1 MVHIKKKSNKSTVNK
16 WLKESSKNKFSFYG
30 QNASLKMGSF
40 DIDEKSHNLK
50 KPEKYSDLI
59 EVINIIIES
68 KQKIQ
73 RVILFLKRFLRCH
86 LLTMKNSTR

>member
-1 MVHIKKKSNKSTVNK
+1 MVNK

-40 DIDEKSHNLK
+40 KIDEKSHNLK
-50 KPEKYSDLI
+50 KPEKYNDLI

-68 KQKIQ
+68 SKKFKE
-73 RVILFLKRFLRCH
+73 LSFFERF
-86 LLTMKNSTR
+86 